1 MENEKKLSGK
11 ATLKAAWAGLR
22 VAVVSSPAFLFVI
35 AIEEIVSRLA
45 PFANAFILGK
55 LVSTLPN
62 VMDSEDARNDV
73 VRYILMLAVV
83 SVVPTI
89 LSSIS
94 SIYRARKRV
103 ELDMAIERRL
113 RVAFASLPYAE
124 YEDKRVI
131 DLFDHAH
138 RFASSLSAFVLY
150 RLRSIFGAVF
160 SLVVAAVAFWH
171 FSPLLTLALFA
182 LTVPMVWFEIRMQGL
197 RRRIWRRNTLTYRKA
212 YAHEELV
219 KPRKIKE
226 VRLLGLVEWAID
238 KTLHYKMSAE
248 TEEIEAS
255 KKSEKYRAGGLL
267 LGSLMEVMVL
277 YRALQQIVAG
287 QIPIGQ
293 FVFVQQIA
301 SQYIGSLREVSWMV
315 QDMDELL
322 FGAEEYDEIVNWPEP
337 ETGDK
342 VDNPEG
348 DIEFKAVKFTYPG
361 ADTPALNDISLQ
373 IPAGQTVAIVGE
385 NGAGKTTLVKLL
397 MKLYDP
403 SSGRVE
409 VGGQSMKDASPDSW
423 HKHLGVLFQDFE
435 IFYDFTIRD
444 NVWFGNFKEKKDTPR
459 LKQSLEAADALDY
472 VEKLPKGLETY
483 LGKYMD
489 EENGTDLSGGQS
501 QRLAIARTLFR
512 NPDVL
517 ILDEPTSAVDAKA
530 EYKIFQEIEKAR
542 KGKTTI
548 LISHRFSTVRK
559 ANYIYVL
566 EDGKLK
572 EQGTHEQLMDN
583 KSLYHEMFTKQAE
596 GYR

>member
-1 MENEKKLSGK
+1 METEKKLGGR
-11 ATLKAAWAGLR
+11 ATLRAAWSGIKT
-22 VAVVSSPAFLFVI
+22 VAVSSPAFLFVI
-35 AIEEIVSRLA
+35 GVEEVISRLA

-55 LVSTLPN
+55 LVSTLPEVTGN
-62 VMDSEDARNDV
+62 TEARDQV
-73 VRYILMLAVV
+73 VRYIVMLAIV
-83 SVVPTI
+83 SVVPTV
-89 LSSIS
+89 LGSFTN
-94 SIYRARKRV
+94 IYRARKRV
-103 ELDMAIERRL
+103 ELNMDIERRL
-113 RVAFASLPYAE
+113 RVAFGSLPYAE

-138 RFASSLSAFVLY
+138 RFAQSLSAFVLY
-150 RLRSIFGAVF
+150 RMRNIFGSVF
-160 SLVVAAVAFWH
+160 SLVVASVAFWH
-171 FSPLLTLALFA
+171 FSPWLTLAIFV
-182 LTVPMVWFEIRMQGL
+182 LTVPMMWVELKMQSL
-197 RRRIWRRNTLTYRKA
+197 RRSTWKRNTLVYRKA

-238 KTLHYKMSAE
+238 KTIHYKTDAE
-248 TEEIEAS
+248 TKDIEID
-255 KKSEKYRAGGLL
+255 KKGEKYRVGGLL
-267 LGSLMEVMVL
+267 LGSAMEVIVL
-277 YRALQQIVAG
+277 FRALQQIVAG
-287 QIPIGQ
+287 KMPIGQ

-301 SQYIGSLREVSWMV
+301 SQYIGALREVSWMV

-322 FGAEEYDEIVNWPEP
+322 FGAEEYDEIVNWPKP
-337 ETGDK
+337 KAGDK
-342 VDNPEG
+342 VQNPSGDLAFDNVS
-348 DIEFKAVKFTYPG
+348 FSYPG
-361 ADTPALNDISLQ
+361 SEDLALSGISLH
-373 IPAGQTVAIVGE
+373 IPAGQTIAIVGE

-403 SSGRVE
+403 SVGTVT
-409 VGGQSMKDASPDSW
+409 VGGQGMKDVSPDSW

-435 IFYDFTIRD
+435 IFYDFTIRE
-444 NVWFGNFKEKKDTPR
+444 NVWFGNNKQGKDS
-459 LKQSLEAADALDY
+459 QQLEQALESADALDF
-472 VEKLPKGLETY
+472 VRKLPKGLDTY

-489 EENGTDLSGGQS
+489 EENGTDLSGGQA

-542 KGKTTI
+542 AGKTTI

-566 EDGKLK
+566 ENGSLK
-572 EQGTHEQLMDN
+572 EQGTHEELMAN
-583 KSLYHEMFTKQAE
+583 QSLYHEMFSKQAE